1 MNNINDIFNVLSF
14 MYKKTL
20 KNNKSEYDKK
30 ELKNLLIKNN
40 LLTEYYSKNIETQK
54 NLDINYF
61 NELKSKISN
70 LKNSI
75 EICQRLL
82 NNFLIF
88 KTFRGEGFI
97 RVPNDLDIIIDE
109 NSYENCKEKF
119 FKEGF
124 ILKDEILEEGSY
136 GLYKEN
142 FLKIHVHTEI
152 SWCEKKFVSNEFLF
166 SNKQKVKFH
175 DKIIEIPSKESEFL
189 ITLAHG
195 NFEPMH
201 LMISEI
207 VYLYSMI
214 NDINFDVILKEAKK
228 NNWFKT
234 LGRNLGALNCLHQ
247 KIYGDKI
254 NVLNQFNTKF
264 EDVFLNYNAPF
275 TYNRLH
281 LIKSVFETKIFS
293 YVFKRLP
300 KVIKHSFYM
309 NTFNYI
315 DPPEKQN

>member
-1 MNNINDIFNVLSF
+1 MFYLLCI
-14 MYKKTL
+14 KTL

-119 FKEGF
+119 F
-124 ILKDEILEEGSY
+124 
-136 GLYKEN
+136 
-142 FLKIHVHTEI
+142 
-152 SWCEKKFVSNEFLF
+152 
-166 SNKQKVKFH
+166 
-175 DKIIEIPSKESEFL
+175 
-189 ITLAHG
+189 
-195 NFEPMH
+195 
-201 LMISEI
+201 
-207 VYLYSMI
+207 
-214 NDINFDVILKEAKK
+214 
-228 NNWFKT
+228 
-234 LGRNLGALNCLHQ
+234 
-247 KIYGDKI
+247 
-254 NVLNQFNTKF
+254 
-264 EDVFLNYNAPF
+264 
-275 TYNRLH
+275 
-281 LIKSVFETKIFS
+281 
-293 YVFKRLP
+293 
-300 KVIKHSFYM
+300 
-309 NTFNYI
+309 
-315 DPPEKQN
+315 